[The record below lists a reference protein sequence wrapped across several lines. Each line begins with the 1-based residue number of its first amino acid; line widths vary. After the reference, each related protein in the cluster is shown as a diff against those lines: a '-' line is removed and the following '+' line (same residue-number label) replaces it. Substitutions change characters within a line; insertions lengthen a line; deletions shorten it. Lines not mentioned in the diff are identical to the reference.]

1 MKQILTPLSQ
11 RLGLRYPII
20 AAPMFLISNK
30 EMLVAAAEAGIL
42 ASMPSLNCR
51 TPEKLRETLEWVRAR
66 TNGPFGINL
75 TIKLTDPQRLELD
88 VQTCLDLQVPVIIT
102 SYGNPTEIARRAHA
116 RGLTV
121 LHDVIRLDHALKAQ
135 AAGVDAVIA
144 VGAGAGGHAGTISPY
159 VLVPWLKENLKV
171 PVIAAG
177 CIATGQQIAASLA
190 LGAEAVYMGTRFI
203 ASAECGAPDEYKQ
216 MVVGGSPD
224 DLIYTDAVSGVHA
237 NFLRATV
244 PGAELPNAK
253 AAEAGA
259 AQAAIQE
266 HGAKRWKDIWSAG
279 QGIALAKE
287 IKPMAE
293 IVADLIREYEETI
306 SAMPRLG

>member
-1 MKQILTPLSQ
+1 MKTITTPLSQ

-51 TPEKLRETLEWVRAR
+51 TTQELRDTLSWVRER
-66 TNGPFGINL
+66 TSGPFGINL
-75 TIKLTDPQRLELD
+75 TIKLTDPARLEAD
-88 VQTCLDLQVPVIIT
+88 VQACLDLQVPVLIT
-102 SYGNPTEIARRAHA
+102 SYGDPTDIARRAHA
-116 RGLTV
+116 RGMIV

-144 VGAGAGGHAGTISPY
+144 VAAGAGGHAGTISPY
-159 VLVPWLKENLKV
+159 VLVPWLKQHLHI

-177 CIATGQQIAASLA
+177 CIATGQQMAASFA

-203 ASAECGAPDEYKQ
+203 ASSECGAELRYKQ

-224 DLIYTDAVSGVHA
+224 DLVYTNAVSGVHA
-237 NFLRATV
+237 NFLKAT
-244 PGAELPNAK
+244 LPK
-253 AAEAGA
+253 ETSDAAS
-259 AQAAIQE
+259 AQAAIQQ

-279 QGIALAKE
+279 QGIALAKD
-287 IKPMAE
+287 IKPIAE
-293 IVADLIREYEETI
+293 IVAGLVAEYQLAV
-306 SAMPRLG
+306 SALPRS